1 MSQNTQPSLFRAA
14 GTVAFAI
21 LFGQVMGLLR
31 GVLVARAFPVLELDA
46 FFAAN
51 RVSETIFTLL
61 AAGALGS
68 AFMPTFTGF
77 LVKDD
82 RDSAW
87 RLAASLARLLTL
99 TLSLVALIA
108 AVFAPQIVRY
118 LLAPGFYADPAL
130 FTLTV
135 DLLRIQLASAVL
147 FGLGGLLVGVLNAH
161 HIFFI
166 PQLTAAMYQ
175 IGQIFGVLVL
185 ARWFGIYGL
194 AWGVVIGSVL
204 YLVIQIP
211 ALLKLRADRR
221 PLTVDRPPSTVHH
234 PPKTEYRPSTAPTKT
249 VGSAQELDTGNWSLL
264 TDLRDPAVRQVLRLM
279 GPRVLGAGVVQL
291 NFWVNTW
298 LASQMIEGSV
308 ASLVYGFML
317 MLMAQAVIAQSVAIA
332 VMPTFSAQFAL
343 GKRDE
348 MRAALASALRGVLL
362 LSLPASLGLVLLA
375 TPIVAMLYQR
385 GAFDAAAVEMTAWAL
400 AWYAAGMVGHSL
412 LEVLTR
418 AFYARQDTK
427 TPVLVGI
434 GAMTLNVVLS
444 FVFSAWF
451 RQLGWMPHGGLALA
465 NSLATALEAIV
476 LFILMRRQLQGIG
489 GRAIADGLVRF
500 GLAALGMALAVWAW
514 LAFAAEMNPWLVG
527 LGGVAVGALAYGLGV
542 ALLRVKE
549 VSTVFQALKRR
560 LAG

>member
-1 MSQNTQPSLFRAA
+1 VSQTNKPSLFRAA

-21 LFGQVMGLLR
+21 LFGQLMGLLR
-31 GVLVARAFPVLELDA
+31 GVLVARAFPVAELDA

-51 RVSETIFTLL
+51 RVSETLFTLI

-82 RDSAW
+82 KDSAW
-87 RLAASLARLLTL
+87 RLAASLARLVTL
-99 TLSLVALIA
+99 TLSLLAVIA
-108 AVFAPQIVRY
+108 ALFTPQIVRY
-118 LLAPGFYADPAL
+118 FLAPGFYYNFSL
-130 FTLTV
+130 YQLTI
-135 DLLRIQLASAVL
+135 DLLRIQLVSAVL
-147 FGLGGLLVGVLNAH
+147 FGLGGLIVGILNAH

-194 AWGVVIGSVL
+194 AWGVVIGSAF
-204 YLVIQIP
+204 YLAIQIP
-211 ALLKLRADRR
+211 SLLKLTA
-221 PLTVDRPPSTVHH
+221 
-234 PPKTEYRPSTAPTKT
+234 KNRPSTSP
-249 VGSAQELDTGNWSLL
+249 GSAQGMPSIALGSAQGLETKAEHWSLK
-264 TDLRDPAVRQVLRLM
+264 TDLANPAVRQVLRLM

-308 ASLVYGFML
+308 ASLFYGFAL
-317 MLMAQAVIAQSVAIA
+317 MLMAQAAIAQSVAIA

-362 LSLPASLGLVLLA
+362 LAIPASLGLVLLS

-385 GAFDAAAVEMTAWAL
+385 GQFDATAVQMTAWAL
-400 AWYAAGMVGHSL
+400 AWYAAGMIGHSL
-412 LEVLTR
+412 MEVLTR

-427 TPVLVGI
+427 TPVLVGVA
-434 GAMTLNVVLS
+434 AMTLNVLLS
-444 FVFSAWF
+444 FAFSAWF
-451 RQLGWMPHGGLALA
+451 RQIGWMPHGGLALA
-465 NSLATALEAIV
+465 NSLATALEATV
-476 LFILMRRQLQGIG
+476 LFILMRRQLEGIQA
-489 GRAIADGLVRF
+489 RVIADGALRF
-500 GLAALGMALAVWAW
+500 GLAALGMGLVILVWLQW
-514 LAFAAEMNPWLVG
+514 AAGLNAWLVG
-527 LGGVAVGALAYGLGV
+527 LGGVALGGLAYGLGV
-542 ALLRVKE
+542 VLLRAQE
-549 VSTVFQALKRR
+549 VQVILRIVHKK
-560 LAG
+560 

>member
-1 MSQNTQPSLFRAA
+1 MSQTNKPSLFRAA

-21 LFGQVMGLLR
+21 LFGQLMGLLR
-31 GVLVARAFPVLELDA
+31 GVLVARAFPVAELDA

-51 RVSETIFTLL
+51 RVSETLFTLI

-82 RDSAW
+82 KDSAW
-87 RLAASLARLLTL
+87 RLAASLARLVTL
-99 TLSLVALIA
+99 TLSLLAVIA
-108 AVFAPQIVRY
+108 ALFTPQIVRY
-118 LLAPGFYADPAL
+118 FLAPGFYYNFSL
-130 FTLTV
+130 YQLTI
-135 DLLRIQLASAVL
+135 DLLRIQLVSAVL
-147 FGLGGLLVGVLNAH
+147 FGLGGLIVGILNAH

-194 AWGVVIGSVL
+194 AWGVVIGSAF
-204 YLVIQIP
+204 YLAIQIP
-211 ALLKLRADRR
+211 SLLKLTA
-221 PLTVDRPPSTVHH
+221 
-234 PPKTEYRPSTAPTKT
+234 ENRPSTSP
-249 VGSAQELDTGNWSLL
+249 GSAQGLETKAEHWSLK
-264 TDLRDPAVRQVLRLM
+264 TDLANPAVRQVLRLM

-308 ASLVYGFML
+308 ASLFYGFAL
-317 MLMAQAVIAQSVAIA
+317 MLMAQAAIAQSVAIA

-362 LSLPASLGLVLLA
+362 LAIPASLGLVLLS

-385 GAFDAAAVEMTAWAL
+385 GQFDATAVEMTAWAL
-400 AWYAAGMVGHSL
+400 VWYAAGMIGHSL
-412 LEVLTR
+412 MEVLTR

-434 GAMTLNVVLS
+434 AAMTLNVILS
-444 FVFSAWF
+444 FAFSACF
-451 RQLGWMPHGGLALA
+451 RQIGWMPHGGLALA
-465 NSLATALEAIV
+465 NSLATALEATV
-476 LFILMRRQLQGIG
+476 LFILMRRQLEGIQA
-489 GRAIADGLVRF
+489 RVIADGALRF
-500 GLAALGMALAVWAW
+500 GLAALGMGLVILVWLQW
-514 LAFAAEMNPWLVG
+514 AAGLNAWLVG
-527 LGGVAVGALAYGLGV
+527 LGGVALGGLAYGLGV
-542 ALLRVKE
+542 VLLRAQE
-549 VSTVFQALKRR
+549 VQVILRIVHKK
-560 LAG
+560 

>member
-1 MSQNTQPSLFRAA
+1 MSQNTHPSLFRAA

-82 RDSAW
+82 KDSAW

-99 TLSLVALIA
+99 TLSLVAVVA

-118 LLAPGFYADPAL
+118 FLAPGFYADPAL

-211 ALLKLRADRR
+211 ALIKLRADHR
-221 PLTVDRPPSTVHH
+221 PLTVPGQT
-234 PPKTEYRPSTAPTKT
+234 PKNENRPSTAPTKT
-249 VGSAQELDTGNWSLL
+249 VGSAQELNTGHWSLI

-362 LSLPASLGLVLLA
+362 LAIPASLGLVLLA

-385 GAFDAAAVEMTAWAL
+385 GAFDATAVEMTAWAL
-400 AWYAAGMVGHSL
+400 TWYAAGMVGHSL

-444 FVFSAWF
+444 FAFSAWF

-465 NSLATALEAIV
+465 NSLATALEAAL
-476 LFILMRRQLQGIG
+476 LFVLMRRQLQGIQ
-489 GRAIADGLVRF
+489 GRAIADGVARF
-500 GLAALGMALAVWAW
+500 GLAALGMGLCLWAW
-514 LAFAAEMNPWLVG
+514 LAFSAGMNPWLAG

-542 ALLRVKE
+542 VLLRVKE
-549 VSTVFQALKRR
+549 VSALYHALKRR
-560 LAG
+560 LAR